1 MSAGARVVDNPAASR
16 YEIVV
21 DGVVAGFAQYR
32 LRDGSMVLPHTEV
45 RDEFEG
51 RGLGGRL
58 VGGALDGARAA
69 GLRVVPLC
77 SFVAYYI
84 QRHPE
89 YRDLV
94 DDDYRDLVDA
104 PG

>member
-1 MSAGARVVDNPAASR
+1 MSTDVRVVDNPAASR
-16 YEIVV
+16 YEIIV

-32 LRDGSMVLPHTEV
+32 LRDGAMVLPHTEV
-45 RDEFEG
+45 RGEFEG
-51 RGLGGRL
+51 RGLGGAL
-58 VGGALDGARAA
+58 VGGALDAARAA

-77 SFVAYYI
+77 SFVAWYI

-94 DDDYRDLVDA
+94 DDDYRDLVDT

>member
-1 MSAGARVVDNPAASR
+1 MSAEARVVDNAAASR
-16 YEIVV
+16 YEILL

-32 LRDGSMVLPHTEV
+32 LRDGSMVLPHTEI

-51 RGLGGRL
+51 RGLGSKL
-58 VGGALDGARAA
+58 VGAALDGARAA

-77 SFVAYYI
+77 PFVACYI

-104 PG
+104 AG

>member
-1 MSAGARVVDNPAASR
+1 MSEAPRVIDNAAASR
-16 YEIVV
+16 YEILL
-21 DGVVAGFAQYR
+21 DGAVAGFAQYR
-32 LRDGSMVLPHTEV
+32 LRGGSMVFPHTEI

-51 RGLGGRL
+51 RGLGSML
-58 VGGALDGARAA
+58 VGRALDGARAA

-77 SFVAYYI
+77 SFVAWYI
-84 QRHPE
+84 QKHPE

-94 DDDYRDLVDA
+94 DDGYRDLVDA

>member
-1 MSAGARVVDNPAASR
+1 MSADARVVDNPSASR
-16 YEIVV
+16 YEIIV

-32 LRDGSMVLPHTEV
+32 LRDGSMVFPHTEV

-51 RGLGGRL
+51 RGLGSRL
-58 VGGALDGARAA
+58 IGGALDGARAA

-77 SFVAYYI
+77 SFVAWYI

-94 DDDYRDLVDA
+94 DDDYRDLVDT